1 MSHILNQT
9 GDIWETKFSLELLQE
24 SIQASKGVYKRPE
37 KKELLNLLKKVEE
50 IVNGIKR
57 ITITHKR

>member
-1 MSHILNQT
+1 MHII
-9 GDIWETKFSLELLQE
+9 D
-24 SIQASKGVYKRPE
+24 AKRPE
-37 KKELLNLLKKVEE
+37 KTLKKVEE